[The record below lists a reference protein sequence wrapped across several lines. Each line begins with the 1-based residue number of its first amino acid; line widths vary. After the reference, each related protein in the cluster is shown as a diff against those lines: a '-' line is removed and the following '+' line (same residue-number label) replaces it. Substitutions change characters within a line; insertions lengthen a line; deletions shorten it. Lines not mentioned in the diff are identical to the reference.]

1 MSSVSDESGRR
12 RLGRGLAALIGDAS
26 SEFEVVERVRG
37 LRKVAIDLIKAN
49 PKNPRR
55 LFKEEELDELAGS
68 IRQHG
73 MIQPVVV
80 RPAPNGG
87 NGYELIAGERR
98 WRAAQKA
105 GLHEI
110 PVVIQ
115 DVTDREAL
123 EIAII
128 ENVQRQDLNPLEE
141 AMGYDQLIQEFE
153 YTQNDLAAV
162 IGKSRSHVANTLRL
176 LKLPEPVKQYLND
189 GALTAG
195 HARALIAAPDPV
207 ALAKRIVDEGLTVRS
222 AETLAQATISE
233 PHGRARAAKP
243 DKDADTRALERRLSD
258 ALGLSV
264 EIRHKP
270 NGSGEVRLGYS
281 NLDQLDEIIRR
292 LDA

>member
-37 LRKVAIDLIKAN
+37 LRKVSIDLIKAN

-80 RPAPNGG
+80 RPVPAGG

-115 DVTDREAL
+115 DVTDREAM

-141 AMGYDQLIQEFE
+141 AMGYDQLIQDFE

-195 HARALIAAPDPV
+195 HARALIAAPDPA
-207 ALAKRIVDEGLTVRS
+207 ALAKRIVEEGLTVRS

-233 PHGRARAAKP
+233 PHGRAKAARP
-243 DKDADTRALERRLSD
+243 DKDADTRALEKRLSD
-258 ALGLSV
+258 ALGLPV

-270 NGSGEVRLGYS
+270 SGAGEIRLRYAD
-281 NLDQLDEIIRR
+281 LDQLDEIIRR
-292 LDA
+292 LEA